1 MIEHSIQK
9 GFTPGISGTYEHT
22 AHMAHLI
29 NTARR
34 KQRSLVITLIDL
46 KNAFGE
52 VHHNLIKEV
61 NNYHKIPQ
69 PISDVIDSLYKEFNT
84 SIITPEFRTPFIEVG
99 RGVLQ
104 GDCLSPIIFNMCI
117 NTFIQYIK
125 ADAFQRM
132 GYSSSASF
140 TPRHWFQFADDASVV
155 SGLESENQVLLNAF
169 TRWCQW
175 SEMIIR
181 IDKCVSF
188 GMVKKGTKCQQFQ
201 PKLYV
206 NNSVIP
212 QVKKDENFKYL
223 GRYYNFEMEESKH
236 RDKAKMKI
244 EDLMTSI
251 DALPLHP
258 KNKTQ
263 LYKHYV
269 LSKISWDLTIANLGL
284 TWVRNNLDN
293 VVASYLR
300 RWIDIPING
309 TLDICLLSKDK
320 FGLDIMMPS
329 TKFTLCQTV
338 LRNCLKNS
346 PNEDVKKIYEESNKG
361 TNVQFDRFNSTREAL
376 KSIRNEKEQRIE
388 NKLVRQGMLSNF
400 LVSNIQ
406 PKFIRLW
413 SDVHHSMPKNI
424 FNFAIR
430 FLNNTLANR
439 SNMVLWGQTDDS
451 RCTFCKEHETLS
463 HVIAGCKEYLDQGRY
478 TWRHNSVLSFIAR
491 TLSSVKDVSLYV
503 DLDGWESPCVITGM
517 ELRPDLLAVKGA
529 TLYIMELTVGFEA
542 NIEKNAARKEAKY
555 EELSRRLN
563 DEYDEVNFVNVSM
576 GSIGLFGKSCN
587 SFLTMMSSIGI
598 GEKSSTYIMKT
609 AANIALRCSYYIF
622 CRRNKQWTE
631 QSLLQ
636 L

>member
-1 MIEHSIQK
+1 M
-9 GFTPGISGTYEHT
+9 Y
-22 AHMAHLI
+22 
-29 NTARR
+29 NYNYNY
-34 KQRSLVITLIDL
+34 TLIDL

-52 VHHNLIKEV
+52 VHLIKEV

-104 GDCLSPIIFNMCI
+104 GDCLSPLIFNMCI

-125 ADAFQRM
+125 AYAFQQM
-132 GYSSSASF
+132 GYSSSANF
-140 TPRHWFQFADDASVV
+140 TPRHWFQFGQFADDGSVV

-206 NNSVIP
+206 NNSLIP

-223 GRYYNFEMEESKH
+223 GRYYKFEMEESKH

-263 LYKHYV
+263 LYKHYI
-269 LSKISWDLTIANLGL
+269 LIKISWDLTIANLGL

-346 PNEDVKKIYEESNKG
+346 PMRTLRK
-361 TNVQFDRFNSTREAL
+361 ST
-376 KSIRNEKEQRIE
+376 KSLTKEQ
-388 NKLVRQGMLSNF
+388 
-400 LVSNIQ
+400 
-406 PKFIRLW
+406 
-413 SDVHHSMPKNI
+413 
-424 FNFAIR
+424 
-430 FLNNTLANR
+430 
-439 SNMVLWGQTDDS
+439 
-451 RCTFCKEHETLS
+451 
-463 HVIAGCKEYLDQGRY
+463 
-478 TWRHNSVLSFIAR
+478 
-491 TLSSVKDVSLYV
+491 
-503 DLDGWESPCVITGM
+503 
-517 ELRPDLLAVKGA
+517 
-529 TLYIMELTVGFEA
+529 
-542 NIEKNAARKEAKY
+542 
-555 EELSRRLN
+555 
-563 DEYDEVNFVNVSM
+563 
-576 GSIGLFGKSCN
+576 
-587 SFLTMMSSIGI
+587 MSSLIDSIVHG
-598 GEKSSTYIMKT
+598 K
-609 AANIALRCSYYIF
+609 R
-622 CRRNKQWTE
+622 
-631 QSLLQ
+631 
-636 L
+636 